1 MERTGNISPQDVDA
15 QKILQEVIH
24 LRMLFAKVRSG
35 CAWPSRLLALERL
48 SGISSRA

>member
-1 MERTGNISPQDVDA
+1 MDGTDNMSPHDIDA
-15 QKILQEVIH
+15 QKILQESQAFEKA
-24 LRMLFAKVRSG
+24 LRESRSG